1 MHLEALMFDLN
12 FISNPGFKE
21 KPSNETWSY
30 FKQEEI
36 VDHGRKDKVVK
47 ERISLFNNEK
57 LKNYFLLLFSFG
69 LIFIMSFLNSSSTQ
83 FDFKNVIEDVLDL
96 MIISEY
102 KKDFDLQKMEFSSQ
116 NISMLFSLDDISNIY
131 QFEKINNLSEEAFF
145 EVYNKNSINYVNILF
160 PWFVLSEKTSIE
172 DAKLFIDE
180 MIFSKKIIINQNNE
194 MIYFHSTLSDV
205 VTFLLNMLEKKQIN
219 KNNILISRDGNG
231 DYQLSLYFK

>member
-30 FKQEEI
+30 FKEEEI
-36 VDHGRKDKVVK
+36 IDHGRKDKVEK

-69 LIFIMSFLNSSSTQ
+69 LIFIMSFLNSPSTQ
-83 FDFKNVIEDVLDL
+83 FDFKDVVEDVLDL

-145 EVYNKNSINYVNILF
+145 EVYNKNSINYMNILF

-194 MIYFHSTLSDV
+194 MIYFHSTLSDI